1 MPATVLSQAYVTK
14 VAKKLDRLLRKKRLN
29 IQQFA
34 CLADWTG
41 TSNVLINGEIRDFVL
56 KGGKSSIPW
65 WANSCGRDNV
75 ANF

>member
-14 VAKKLDRLLRKKRLN
+14 VAKELDRLLGKKLLN

-34 CLADWTG
+34 CLTDWTG

-75 ANF
+75 ADF